1 MEQTYQYSWIIPFLP
16 LPVPM
21 LIGAG
26 LLLFPSATK
35 SLRRMWAFQSV
46 FLLSIVMIFSINLFI
61 QQINGSSIYQYV
73 WSWIINNDFS
83 LEFGYLIDPLTS
95 IMSILIT
102 TIGIM
107 VLIYSDNYMSYD
119 QGYLRFFAYM
129 SFFSTSM
136 LGLVTSSNLIQIYIF
151 WELVGM
157 CSYLLIGFWFTRP
170 VSANACQK
178 AFVTNRV
185 GDFGLLLGILGF
197 YWITGSFEFRDL
209 FKIFNN
215 LISNNHNEVN
225 FLFVTFCAVLLFSGA
240 VAKSAQFPLH
250 VWLPD
255 AMEGPTPISALIHAA
270 TMVAAGIFLVAR
282 LIPLFIV
289 IPHIMNFISLV
300 GVITILFGATFAL
313 AQKDIK
319 RGLAY
324 STMSQLGYMMLA
336 LGMGSYRSALFHL
349 ITHAYSKALLFLG
362 SGSVIHSMETLVGYS
377 PNKSQ
382 NMVYMGGLT
391 KHIPITKTAFLLGT
405 LSLCGIPPLACFWS
419 KDEILNDTWLYS
431 PIFAIIAWFT
441 AGLTAFYMFRIY
453 LLTFEG
459 HLNVHFQNYS
469 GKKNTPLYSISLWG
483 KEDSKR
489 INKNFR
495 LLTLLTMKNH
505 DIFSFFS
512 KKTYLILIDQNSRN
526 ITQPFITI
534 THFGNKKFFLYPY
547 ESDNTML
554 FPILVLVLFT
564 LFVGSLGIPFN
575 QEGLYL
581 DILSKWLTPS
591 INLLHQNLNNSIDWY
606 EFLKDAI
613 FSVSIALFGI
623 FIAFFLYK
631 PVYSSLQNWDLINSF
646 VKTGPKRILLDK
658 IINGIYDWSYNRG
671 YIDAFYARFLIGG
684 IRGLTKLTSFF
695 DRRVIDGIT
704 NGVGVLSFFVGEGIK
719 SAGSGRISSYL
730 FLYFFFVAI
739 LLLIYINLLLFLFIS
754 FISIVFSFFFLNV
767 YDNPTV
773 GLHELRPT
781 GIPIR

>member
-1 MEQTYQYSWIIPFLP
+1 MEQTYQYAWIIPFLP

-21 LIGAG
+21 LIGVG
-26 LLLFPSATK
+26 LILFPSATK

-46 FLLSIVMIFSINLFI
+46 LLLSIVITFSINLSI
-61 QQINGSSIYQYV
+61 QQIYGSSIYQYV
-73 WSWIINNDFS
+73 WSWTINNDFS

-107 VLIYSDNYMSYD
+107 VLVYSDNYMSYD

-170 VSANACQK
+170 VAANACQK

-215 LISNNHNEVN
+215 LISNNNNEVN
-225 FLFVTFCAVLLFSGA
+225 FVFVTLCAGLLFAGA

-300 GVITILFGATFAL
+300 GIITILFGATFAL

-382 NMVYMGGLT
+382 NMVFMGGLT
-391 KHIPITKTAFLLGT
+391 KHVPITKKAFLVGT

-431 PIFAIIAWFT
+431 PIFAIIPWFT

-469 GKKNTPLYSISLWG
+469 GKKTTPLYSISLWG
-483 KEDSKR
+483 KERSKR
-489 INKNFR
+489 ITKNFR
-495 LLTLLTMKNH
+495 LLALLTMNNH
-505 DIFSFFS
+505 EIASFFS
-512 KKTYLILIDQNSRN
+512 KKTYRIDQNARN
-526 ITQPFITI
+526 STQPFLTI
-534 THFGNKKFFLYPY
+534 THFENNKVFSYPY

-564 LFVGSLGIPFN
+564 LFVGFIGIPFN
-575 QEGLYL
+575 QEGVYL
-581 DILSKWLTPS
+581 DILSKWLTPP
-591 INLLHQNLNNSIDWY
+591 INLLHQNLTNSTATDWY
-606 EFLKDAI
+606 ESFENAL

-623 FIAFFLYK
+623 FIASFFYK
-631 PVYSSLQNWDLINSF
+631 PVYSSLQNWDFINSF
-646 VKTGPKRILLDK
+646 VKTGSKRVLLDK
-658 IINGIYDWSYNRG
+658 TINGIYDWSYNRG
-671 YIDAFYARFLIGG
+671 YIDAFYARFFTGG
-684 IRGLTKLTSFF
+684 IRGLSKLTSFF

-719 SAGSGRISSYL
+719 SISGGRISSYL
-730 FLYFFFVAI
+730 FFF
-739 LLLIYINLLLFLFIS
+739 
-754 FISIVFSFFFLNV
+754 FFFLSILLV
-767 YDNPTV
+767 IYYF
-773 GLHELRPT
+773 LFW
-781 GIPIR
+781 I

>member
-1 MEQTYQYSWIIPFLP
+1 MEQTYQYAWIIPFVP

-21 LIGAG
+21 LIGVG
-26 LLLFPSATK
+26 LLLFPTATK
-35 SLRRMWAFQSV
+35 NLRRMWAFPSIL
-46 FLLSIVMIFSINLFI
+46 LLSIVMIFSINLSI
-61 QQINGSSIYQYV
+61 QQINSSSIYQYV
-73 WSWIINNDFS
+73 WSWTINNDFS

-95 IMSILIT
+95 IMSMLIT
-102 TIGIM
+102 TVGIM
-107 VLIYSDNYMSYD
+107 VLIYSDNYMAHD

-170 VSANACQK
+170 IAANACQK

-209 FKIFNN
+209 FEILNN
-215 LISNNHNEVN
+215 LIYNNKVN
-225 FLFVTFCAVLLFSGA
+225 SSFVTLCAALLFTGA

-282 LIPLFIV
+282 LLPLFIV
-289 IPHIMNFISLV
+289 IPYIMNFISFI
-300 GVITILFGATFAL
+300 GIITVLLGATLAL

-362 SGSVIHSMETLVGYS
+362 SGSIIHSMETIVGYS
-377 PNKSQ
+377 PDKSQ
-382 NMVYMGGLT
+382 NMVLMGGLT
-391 KHIPITKTAFLLGT
+391 KHVPITQISFLLGT
-405 LSLCGIPPLACFWS
+405 ISLCGIPPLACFWS
-419 KDEILNDTWLYS
+419 KDEILNDSWLYS
-431 PIFAIIAWFT
+431 PIFAIIAWTT

-469 GKKNTPLYSISLWG
+469 GKQNTPFYSISLWG
-483 KEDSKR
+483 KGGSKR

-495 LLTLLTMKNH
+495 LLKMNKSS
-505 DIFSFFS
+505 SFFS
-512 KKTYLILIDQNSRN
+512 KKTYRSDKNVKN
-526 ITQPFITI
+526 GVGPFITI
-534 THFGNKKFFLYPY
+534 VHFENKKDYSYPY

-554 FPILVLVLFT
+554 FPLLVLGIFT
-564 LFVGSLGIPFN
+564 LFVGILGIPFN
-575 QEGLYL
+575 QEL
-581 DILSKWLTPS
+581 DILTKWLTPS
-591 INLLHQNLNNSIDWY
+591 INLLHQKLNDSIDWY
-606 EFLKDAI
+606 EFLKDAV
-613 FSVSIALFGI
+613 FSVSIAYFGI
-623 FIAFFLYK
+623 FIASFLYK
-631 PVYSSLQNWDLINSF
+631 PIYSSFKNFDLINLF
-646 VKTGPKRILLDK
+646 VKTGPKRSLWDK
-658 IINGIYDWSYNRG
+658 ILNGLYNWSYNRA
-671 YIDAFYARFLIGG
+671 YIDAFYTTSLTGSV
-684 IRGLTKLTSFF
+684 RGLAQLTHFF

-704 NGVGVLSFFVGEGIK
+704 NGVGVMSFFVGEGIK
-719 SAGSGRISSYL
+719 YVGGGRISSYL
-730 FLYFFFVAI
+730 FFYLSCVSIFLLGLYLYFP
-739 LLLIYINLLLFLFIS
+739 
-754 FISIVFSFFFLNV
+754 VF
-767 YDNPTV
+767 
-773 GLHELRPT
+773 
-781 GIPIR
+781 

>member
-1 MEQTYQYSWIIPFLP
+1 MEQTYQYAWIIPFLP

-21 LIGAG
+21 LIGVG
-26 LLLFPSATK
+26 LILFPSATK

-46 FLLSIVMIFSINLFI
+46 LLLSIVITFSINLSI
-61 QQINGSSIYQYV
+61 QQIYGSSIYQYV
-73 WSWIINNDFS
+73 WSWTINNDFS

-107 VLIYSDNYMSYD
+107 VLVYSDNYMSYD

-170 VSANACQK
+170 VAANACQK

-215 LISNNHNEVN
+215 FISNNNNEVN
-225 FLFVTFCAVLLFSGA
+225 FLFVTLCAGLLFAGA

-300 GVITILFGATFAL
+300 GIITILFGATFAL

-382 NMVYMGGLT
+382 NLVFMGGLT
-391 KHIPITKTAFLLGT
+391 KHVPITKKAFLVGT

-431 PIFAIIAWFT
+431 PIFAIIPWFT

-469 GKKNTPLYSISLWG
+469 GKKTTPFYSISLWG
-483 KEDSKR
+483 KERSKR
-489 INKNFR
+489 ITKNFR
-495 LLTLLTMKNH
+495 LLALLTMNNH
-505 DIFSFFS
+505 EIASFFS
-512 KKTYLILIDQNSRN
+512 KKTYRIDQNARN
-526 ITQPFITI
+526 STQPFLTI
-534 THFGNKKFFLYPY
+534 THFENNKVFSYPY

-564 LFVGSLGIPFN
+564 LFVGFIGIPFN
-575 QEGLYL
+575 QEGVYL
-581 DILSKWLTPS
+581 DILSKWLTPP
-591 INLLHQNLNNSIDWY
+591 INLLHQNLTNSTATDWY
-606 EFLKDAI
+606 ESFENAL

-623 FIAFFLYK
+623 FIASFFYK
-631 PVYSSLQNWDLINSF
+631 PVYSSLQNWDFINSF
-646 VKTGPKRILLDK
+646 VKTGSKRVLLDK
-658 IINGIYDWSYNRG
+658 TINGIYDWSYNRG
-671 YIDAFYARFLIGG
+671 YIDAFYARFFTGG
-684 IRGLTKLTSFF
+684 IRGLSKLTSFF

-719 SAGSGRISSYL
+719 SISGGRISSYL
-730 FLYFFFVAI
+730 FFFFFFLSI
-739 LLLIYINLLLFLFIS
+739 LLLIY
-754 FISIVFSFFFLNV
+754 
-767 YDNPTV
+767 
-773 GLHELRPT
+773 
-781 GIPIR
+781 

>member
-1 MEQTYQYSWIIPFLP
+1 MEQIYQYAWIIPFLP
-16 LPVPM
+16 LSVPV

-46 FLLSIVMIFSINLFI
+46 FLLSIVMIFSINLSI

-83 LEFGYLIDPLTS
+83 LELGYLIDPLTS

-107 VLIYSDNYMSYD
+107 VLFYSDNYMSYD

-170 VSANACQK
+170 AAANACQK

-215 LISNNHNEVN
+215 LISNNHNEIN
-225 FLFVTFCAVLLFSGA
+225 FLFVTLCAVLLFAGA

-282 LIPLFIV
+282 LFPLFIV

-382 NMVYMGGLT
+382 NMVFMGGLT
-391 KHIPITKTAFLLGT
+391 KHVPITKISFLLGT

-431 PIFAIIAWFT
+431 PILAIIAWFT

-469 GKKNTPLYSISLWG
+469 GKKNTPLCSISLWG
-483 KEDSKR
+483 KEDSKI
-489 INKNFR
+489 INKSFR

-505 DIFSFFS
+505 
-512 KKTYLILIDQNSRN
+512 
-526 ITQPFITI
+526 
-534 THFGNKKFFLYPY
+534 
-547 ESDNTML
+547 E
-554 FPILVLVLFT
+554 
-564 LFVGSLGIPFN
+564 
-575 QEGLYL
+575 
-581 DILSKWLTPS
+581 
-591 INLLHQNLNNSIDWY
+591 
-606 EFLKDAI
+606 
-613 FSVSIALFGI
+613 
-623 FIAFFLYK
+623 IAFFFQK
-631 PVYSSLQNWDLINSF
+631 
-646 VKTGPKRILLDK
+646 KRIE
-658 IINGIYDWSYNRG
+658 
-671 YIDAFYARFLIGG
+671 LI
-684 IRGLTKLTSFF
+684 RMQETSH
-695 DRRVIDGIT
+695 
-704 NGVGVLSFFVGEGIK
+704 
-719 SAGSGRISSYL
+719 
-730 FLYFFFVAI
+730 
-739 LLLIYINLLLFLFIS
+739 NLLLLLP
-754 FISIVFSFFFLNV
+754 VL
-767 YDNPTV
+767 
-773 GLHELRPT
+773 
-781 GIPIR
+781 

>member
-1 MEQTYQYSWIIPFLP
+1 MEQTYQYAWIIPFLP
-16 LPVPM
+16 LTVPM
-21 LIGAG
+21 LIGVG

-46 FLLSIVMIFSINLFI
+46 LLLSIVMIFSINLSI

-102 TIGIM
+102 TIGIL
-107 VLIYSDNYMSYD
+107 VIIYSDNYMSYD

-170 VSANACQK
+170 VAANACQK

-197 YWITGSFEFRDL
+197 YWITGSFEFQDL

-225 FLFVTFCAVLLFSGA
+225 FLFVTLCAVLLFAGA

-282 LIPLFIV
+282 LVPLFIV

-382 NMVYMGGLT
+382 NMVFMGGLT
-391 KHIPITKTAFLLGT
+391 KHVPITKIAFLLGT

-459 HLNVHFQNYS
+459 HLNVHFKNYS
-469 GKKNTPLYSISLWG
+469 GKKNTPFYSISLWG
-483 KEDSKR
+483 KEDSKI

-495 LLTLLTMKNH
+495 LLTLLTMNNH
-505 DIFSFFS
+505 EIASFFS
-512 KKTYLILIDQNSRN
+512 KKTYKMDQKARN
-526 ITQPFITI
+526 IKQPFITI
-534 THFGNKKFFLYPY
+534 TRFGNNKFFSYPF
-547 ESDNTML
+547 ESENTML

-564 LFVGSLGIPFN
+564 LFVGSLRIPFN
-575 QEGLYL
+575 QEGVYL

-591 INLLHQNLNNSIDWY
+591 INLLHKNLNNSVDWY
-606 EFLKDAI
+606 EFLKDAL

-646 VKTGPKRILLDK
+646 VKTGPKRIILDK

-671 YIDAFYARFLIGG
+671 YIDAFYARFFTGG
-684 IRGLTKLTSFF
+684 IRGLAKLTYFF

-719 SAGSGRISSYL
+719 SVGGGRISSYL
-730 FLYFFFVAI
+730 FLYLFFVSI
-739 LLLIYINLLLFLFIS
+739 FLFIYY
-754 FISIVFSFFFLNV
+754 LW
-767 YDNPTV
+767 
-773 GLHELRPT
+773 GLYL
-781 GIPIR
+781 

>member
-1 MEQTYQYSWIIPFLP
+1 MEQTYQYAWIIPFVP
-16 LPVPM
+16 LPVPI
-21 LIGAG
+21 LIGVG
-26 LLLFPSATK
+26 LLLFPTATK
-35 SLRRMWAFQSV
+35 NLRRMWAFPSIL
-46 FLLSIVMIFSINLFI
+46 LLSIVMIFSINLSI
-61 QQINGSSIYQYV
+61 QQINSSCIYQYV
-73 WSWIINNDFS
+73 WSWTINNDFS

-102 TIGIM
+102 TVGIM
-107 VLIYSDNYMSYD
+107 VLIYSDNYMAHD

-129 SFFSTSM
+129 SFFSASM

-170 VSANACQK
+170 IAANACQK

-209 FKIFNN
+209 FEILNN
-215 LISNNHNEVN
+215 LIYNNKVN
-225 FLFVTFCAVLLFSGA
+225 SSFVTLCAALLFTGA

-282 LIPLFIV
+282 LLPLFIV
-289 IPHIMNFISLV
+289 IPYIMNLISFI
-300 GVITILFGATFAL
+300 GIITVLLGATLAL

-362 SGSVIHSMETLVGYS
+362 SGSIIHSMETIVGYS
-377 PNKSQ
+377 PDKSQ
-382 NMVYMGGLT
+382 NMVLMGGLT
-391 KHIPITKTAFLLGT
+391 KHVPITQISFLLGT
-405 LSLCGIPPLACFWS
+405 ISLCGIPPLACFWS
-419 KDEILNDTWLYS
+419 KDEILNDSWLYS
-431 PIFAIIAWFT
+431 PIFAIIAWTT

-469 GKKNTPLYSISLWG
+469 GKQNTPFYSISLWG
-483 KEDSKR
+483 KGGSKR

-495 LLTLLTMKNH
+495 LLKMNNSKSS
-505 DIFSFFS
+505 SFFS
-512 KKTYLILIDQNSRN
+512 KKTYRSDKNVRN
-526 ITQPFITI
+526 RVGPFITI
-534 THFGNKKFFLYPY
+534 VHFENKKDYSYPS

-554 FPILVLVLFT
+554 FPLLVLVIFT

-575 QEGLYL
+575 QEL
-581 DILSKWLTPS
+581 DILTKWLTPS
-591 INLLHQNLNNSIDWY
+591 INLLHQKLNDSIDWY

-613 FSVSIALFGI
+613 FSVSIAYFGI
-623 FIAFFLYK
+623 FIASFLYK
-631 PVYSSLQNWDLINSF
+631 PIYSSFKNFDLINLF
-646 VKTGPKRILLDK
+646 VKTGPKRSLWDK
-658 IINGIYDWSYNRG
+658 ILNGLYNWSYNRA
-671 YIDAFYARFLIGG
+671 YIDAFYTTSLTGAV
-684 IRGLTKLTSFF
+684 RGLAQLTHFF

-704 NGVGVLSFFVGEGIK
+704 NGVGVMSFFVGEGIK
-719 SAGSGRISSYL
+719 YVGGGRISSYL
-730 FLYFFFVAI
+730 FFYLSCVSIFLLGLYFP
-739 LLLIYINLLLFLFIS
+739 
-754 FISIVFSFFFLNV
+754 VF
-767 YDNPTV
+767 
-773 GLHELRPT
+773 
-781 GIPIR
+781 

>member
-1 MEQTYQYSWIIPFLP
+1 MEQTYQYAWIIPFVP

-21 LIGAG
+21 LIGVG
-26 LLLFPSATK
+26 LLLFPTATK
-35 SLRRMWAFQSV
+35 NLRRMWAFPSIL
-46 FLLSIVMIFSINLFI
+46 LLSIVMIFSINLSI
-61 QQINGSSIYQYV
+61 QQINSSCIYQYV
-73 WSWIINNDFS
+73 WSWTINNDFS

-102 TIGIM
+102 TVGIM
-107 VLIYSDNYMSYD
+107 VLIYSDNYMAHD

-170 VSANACQK
+170 IAANACQK
-178 AFVTNRV
+178 AFLTNRV

-209 FKIFNN
+209 FEILNN
-215 LISNNHNEVN
+215 LIYNNKVN
-225 FLFVTFCAVLLFSGA
+225 SSFVTLCAALLFTGA

-282 LIPLFIV
+282 LLPLFIV
-289 IPHIMNFISLV
+289 IPYIMNLISFI
-300 GVITILFGATFAL
+300 GIITVLLGATLAL

-362 SGSVIHSMETLVGYS
+362 SGSIIHSMETIVGYS
-377 PNKSQ
+377 PDKSQ
-382 NMVYMGGLT
+382 NMVLMGGLT
-391 KHIPITKTAFLLGT
+391 KHVPITQISFLLGT
-405 LSLCGIPPLACFWS
+405 ISLCGIPPLACFWS
-419 KDEILNDTWLYS
+419 KDEILNDSWLYS
-431 PIFAIIAWFT
+431 PIFAIIAWTT

-469 GKKNTPLYSISLWG
+469 GKQNTPFYSISLWG
-483 KEDSKR
+483 KGGSKR

-495 LLTLLTMKNH
+495 LLKMNNSKSS
-505 DIFSFFS
+505 SFLK
-512 KKTYLILIDQNSRN
+512 KKTYRSDKNVRN
-526 ITQPFITI
+526 RVGPFITI
-534 THFGNKKFFLYPY
+534 VHFDNKKFYSYPY

-554 FPILVLVLFT
+554 FPLLVLGIFT

-575 QEGLYL
+575 QEL
-581 DILSKWLTPS
+581 DILTKWLTPS
-591 INLLHQNLNNSIDWY
+591 INLLHQKLNDSIDWY

-613 FSVSIALFGI
+613 FSVSIAYFGI
-623 FIAFFLYK
+623 FIASFLYK
-631 PVYSSLQNWDLINSF
+631 PIYSSFKNFDLINLF
-646 VKTGPKRILLDK
+646 VKTGPKRSLWDK
-658 IINGIYDWSYNRG
+658 ILNGLYNWSYNRA
-671 YIDAFYARFLIGG
+671 YIDAFYTTSLTGAV
-684 IRGLTKLTSFF
+684 RGLAQLTHFF

-704 NGVGVLSFFVGEGIK
+704 NGVGVMSFFVGEGIK
-719 SAGSGRISSYL
+719 YVGGGRISSYL
-730 FLYFFFVAI
+730 FFYLSCVSIFLLGLYFP
-739 LLLIYINLLLFLFIS
+739 
-754 FISIVFSFFFLNV
+754 VF
-767 YDNPTV
+767 
-773 GLHELRPT
+773 
-781 GIPIR
+781 

>member
-1 MEQTYQYSWIIPFLP
+1 MEQTYQYAWIIPFLP

-21 LIGAG
+21 LIGVG
-26 LLLFPSATK
+26 LILFPSATK

-46 FLLSIVMIFSINLFI
+46 LLLSIVITFSINLSI
-61 QQINGSSIYQYV
+61 QQIYGSSIYQYV
-73 WSWIINNDFS
+73 WSWTINNDFS

-107 VLIYSDNYMSYD
+107 VLVYSDNYMSYD

-170 VSANACQK
+170 VAANACQK

-215 LISNNHNEVN
+215 LISNNNNEVN
-225 FLFVTFCAVLLFSGA
+225 FLFVTLCAGLLFAGA

-300 GVITILFGATFAL
+300 GIITILFGATFAL

-382 NMVYMGGLT
+382 NMVFMGGLT
-391 KHIPITKTAFLLGT
+391 KHVPITKKAFLVGT

-431 PIFAIIAWFT
+431 PIFAIIPWFT

-469 GKKNTPLYSISLWG
+469 GKKTTPLYSISLWG
-483 KEDSKR
+483 KERPKR
-489 INKNFR
+489 ITKNFR
-495 LLTLLTMKNH
+495 LLALLTMNNH
-505 DIFSFFS
+505 EIASFFS
-512 KKTYLILIDQNSRN
+512 KKTYRIDQNARN
-526 ITQPFITI
+526 STQPFLTI
-534 THFGNKKFFLYPY
+534 THFENNKVFSYPY

-564 LFVGSLGIPFN
+564 LFVGFIGIPFN
-575 QEGLYL
+575 QEGVYL
-581 DILSKWLTPS
+581 DILSKWLTPP
-591 INLLHQNLNNSIDWY
+591 INLLHQNLTNSTATDWY
-606 EFLKDAI
+606 ESFENAL

-623 FIAFFLYK
+623 FIASFFYK
-631 PVYSSLQNWDLINSF
+631 PVYSSLQNWDFINSF
-646 VKTGPKRILLDK
+646 VKTGSKRVLLDK
-658 IINGIYDWSYNRG
+658 TINGIYDWSYNRG
-671 YIDAFYARFLIGG
+671 YIDAFYARFFTGG
-684 IRGLTKLTSFF
+684 IRGLSKLTSFF

-719 SAGSGRISSYL
+719 SISGGRISSYL
-730 FLYFFFVAI
+730 FFF
-739 LLLIYINLLLFLFIS
+739 
-754 FISIVFSFFFLNV
+754 FFFLSILLV
-767 YDNPTV
+767 IYYF
-773 GLHELRPT
+773 LFW
-781 GIPIR
+781 I

>member
-1 MEQTYQYSWIIPFLP
+1 MEQTYQYAWIIPFVP

-21 LIGAG
+21 LIGVG
-26 LLLFPSATK
+26 LLLFPTATK
-35 SLRRMWAFQSV
+35 NLRRMWAFPSIL
-46 FLLSIVMIFSINLFI
+46 LLSIVMIFSINLSI
-61 QQINGSSIYQYV
+61 QQINSSCIYQYV
-73 WSWIINNDFS
+73 WSWTINNDFS

-102 TIGIM
+102 TVGIM
-107 VLIYSDNYMSYD
+107 VLIYSDNYMAHD

-170 VSANACQK
+170 IAANACQK

-209 FKIFNN
+209 FEILNN
-215 LISNNHNEVN
+215 LIYNNKVN
-225 FLFVTFCAVLLFSGA
+225 SSFVTLCAALLFTGA

-282 LIPLFIV
+282 LLPLFIV
-289 IPHIMNFISLV
+289 IPYIMNLISFI
-300 GVITILFGATFAL
+300 GIITVLLGATLAL

-362 SGSVIHSMETLVGYS
+362 SGSIIHSMETIVGYS
-377 PNKSQ
+377 PDKSQ
-382 NMVYMGGLT
+382 NMALMGGLT
-391 KHIPITKTAFLLGT
+391 KHVPITQISFLLGT
-405 LSLCGIPPLACFWS
+405 ISLCGIPPLACFWS
-419 KDEILNDTWLYS
+419 KDEILNDSWLYS
-431 PIFAIIAWFT
+431 PIFAIIAWTT

-469 GKKNTPLYSISLWG
+469 GKQNTPFYSISLWG
-483 KEDSKR
+483 KGGSKR

-495 LLTLLTMKNH
+495 LLKMNNSKSS
-505 DIFSFFS
+505 SFFS
-512 KKTYLILIDQNSRN
+512 KKTYRSDKNVRN
-526 ITQPFITI
+526 RVGPFITI
-534 THFGNKKFFLYPY
+534 VHFENKKDYSYPY

-554 FPILVLVLFT
+554 FPLLVLGIFT

-575 QEGLYL
+575 QEL
-581 DILSKWLTPS
+581 DILTKWLTPS
-591 INLLHQNLNNSIDWY
+591 INLLHQKLNDSIDWY

-613 FSVSIALFGI
+613 FSVSIAYFGI
-623 FIAFFLYK
+623 FIASFLYK
-631 PVYSSLQNWDLINSF
+631 PIYSSFKNFDLINLF
-646 VKTGPKRILLDK
+646 VKTGPKRSLWDK
-658 IINGIYDWSYNRG
+658 IINGLYNWSYNRA
-671 YIDAFYARFLIGG
+671 YIDAFYTTSLTGAV
-684 IRGLTKLTSFF
+684 RGLAQLTNFF

-704 NGVGVLSFFVGEGIK
+704 NGVGVMSFFVGEGIK
-719 SAGSGRISSYL
+719 YVGGGRISSYL
-730 FLYFFFVAI
+730 FFYLSCVSIFLLGLYFP
-739 LLLIYINLLLFLFIS
+739 
-754 FISIVFSFFFLNV
+754 VF
-767 YDNPTV
+767 
-773 GLHELRPT
+773 
-781 GIPIR
+781 

>member
-1 MEQTYQYSWIIPFLP
+1 MQQTYQYGWLIPFIP
-16 LPVPM
+16 LPVPI
-21 LIGAG
+21 LIGVG
-26 LLLFPSATK
+26 LLLFPTATK
-35 SLRRMWAFQSV
+35 NFRRMWSFQSV
-46 FLLSIVMIFSINLFI
+46 LLLSIVMIFSINLSI
-61 QQINGSSIYQYV
+61 QQINSNSIYQYV

-102 TIGIM
+102 TVGIM
-107 VLIYSDNYMSYD
+107 VLIYSDNYMVHD
-119 QGYLRFFAYM
+119 QAYLRFFAYM

-170 VSANACQK
+170 LAANACQK

-197 YWITGSFEFRDL
+197 YWITGSFEFQDL
-209 FKIFNN
+209 FEIFNN
-215 LISNNHNEVN
+215 LIYNNEVN
-225 FLFVTFCAVLLFSGA
+225 FLFVTLCAALLFTGA

-282 LIPLFIV
+282 LLPLFIV
-289 IPHIMNFISLV
+289 IPSIMNFISLIAI
-300 GVITILFGATFAL
+300 ITVFLGATLAL

-362 SGSVIHSMETLVGYS
+362 SGSVIHSMEAIVGYS
-377 PNKSQ
+377 PYKSQ
-382 NMVYMGGLT
+382 NMVLMGGLR
-391 KHIPITKTAFLLGT
+391 KHVPITKNAFLLGT

-431 PIFAIIAWFT
+431 TIFAIIAWVT

-459 HLNVHFQNYS
+459 HLNIHFQNYS
-469 GKKNTPLYSISLWG
+469 GKQKIPFYSISLWG
-483 KEDSKR
+483 KGVSKR
-489 INKNFR
+489 INQNVR
-495 LLTLLTMKNH
+495 LLAMRNNESS
-505 DIFSFFS
+505 SFFS
-512 KKTYLILIDQNSRN
+512 KRTYRIDDNVTNMTR
-526 ITQPFITI
+526 PFITI
-534 THFGNKKFFLYPY
+534 AHFENKDNKKLDSYPY

-554 FPILVLVLFT
+554 FPLLVLGLFT
-564 LFVGSLGIPFN
+564 LFVGSIGIPFN
-575 QEGLYL
+575 QEGMDF

-591 INLLHQNLNNSIDWY
+591 INLLHQKSTDWY
-606 EFLKDAI
+606 EFSKDAI
-613 FSVSIALFGI
+613 FSVSIGYLGI
-623 FIAFFLYK
+623 FIASFLYK
-631 PVYSSLQNWDLINSF
+631 APYSSLINLDLLNSAG
-646 VKTGPKRILLDK
+646 KRGPKRILREK
-658 IINGIYDWSYNRG
+658 IINGIYGWSYNRA
-671 YIDAFYARFLIGG
+671 YIDSFYTRFLTGG
-684 IRGLTKLTSFF
+684 IRGLAELTHFF

-704 NGVGVLSFFVGEGIK
+704 NGVGLISFFVGEAIK
-719 SAGSGRISSYL
+719 YVGGGRISSYL
-730 FLYFFFVAI
+730 FFYLSYVSIF
-739 LLLIYINLLLFLFIS
+739 LLIFIIT
-754 FISIVFSFFFLNV
+754 FI
-767 YDNPTV
+767 T
-773 GLHELRPT
+773 
-781 GIPIR
+781 